1 MPRSP
6 VATRRATVD
15 DLPVLVAL
23 AKELRQLGG
32 RAERA
37 VNPTATSDL
46 AERLAAALD
55 NEKCRVVLACSGG
68 EPAGMAVF
76 RAIRPD
82 PLSDSQV
89 LQISHLIVAGGKRR
103 RGVGRALV
111 AAALEAAD
119 QLGLEHVG
127 VGLYPSMR
135 DASRFYARLGFAPVL
150 AQRIAPVAILRRR
163 LGGESG
169 QLRIDDLVRRRT
181 RIRRPVPAQRE
192 IGTTTEPTPR
202 P

>member
-1 MPRSP
+1 
-6 VATRRATVD
+6 VTRRATVD
-15 DLPVLVAL
+15 DLPVLAAL
-23 AKELRQLGG
+23 AAELRQMGG

-37 VNPTATSDL
+37 VNPTASSDL
-46 AERLAAALD
+46 AGLLAAALD
-55 NEKCRVVLACSGG
+55 DDKVRVVLACAGD

-82 PLSDSQV
+82 PLSESRV

-119 QLGLEHVG
+119 QLGIEHVG
-127 VGLYPSMR
+127 VSLYPSLR
-135 DASRFYARLGFAPVL
+135 DASRFYARLGFAPVV

-169 QLRIDDLVRRRT
+169 QLRIDDVVRRRT

-192 IGTTTEPTPR
+192 MRSPSEPTPR

>member
-23 AKELRQLGG
+23 AKELRQMGG

-55 NEKCRVVLACSGG
+55 DEKCRVVLACAGD

-82 PLSDSQV
+82 PLSDSLV

-111 AAALEAAD
+111 GAALEAAD
-119 QLGLEHVG
+119 SLGIEHVG
-127 VGLYPSMR
+127 VGLYPSLR
-135 DASRFYARLGFAPVL
+135 DASRFYARLGFAPVA

-169 QLRIDDLVRRRT
+169 QLRIDDVVRRRT

-192 IGTTTEPTPR
+192 MRSASEPTPR

>member
-1 MPRSP
+1 M
-6 VATRRATVD
+6 
-15 DLPVLVAL
+15 
-23 AKELRQLGG
+23 GG

-37 VNPTATSDL
+37 VNPMATSD
-46 AERLAAALD
+46 AADRIAAALD
-55 NEKCRVVLACSGG
+55 NPKCRVVLACAGD

-111 AAALEAAD
+111 AAALEFAD
-119 QLGLEHVG
+119 HLGIEHVG
-127 VGLYPSMR
+127 VSLYPSLR
-135 DASRFYARLGFAPVL
+135 DASRFYARLGFAPVV

-163 LGGESG
+163 LSGEAG
-169 QLRIDDLVRRRT
+169 QLRIDDVVRRRT
-181 RIRRPVPAQRE
+181 RIRRPVPAQRADVRAS
-192 IGTTTEPTPR
+192 EPTPKA
-202 P
+202 

>member
-1 MPRSP
+1 
-6 VATRRATVD
+6 
-15 DLPVLVAL
+15 VLVAL
-23 AKELRQLGG
+23 AKELRQMGG

-55 NEKCRVVLACSGG
+55 NDKCRVVLACAGE

-82 PLSDSQV
+82 PLSDSLV

-111 AAALEAAD
+111 GAALEAAD
-119 QLGLEHVG
+119 ALGIEHVG
-127 VGLYPSMR
+127 VGLYPSLR
-135 DASRFYARLGFAPVL
+135 DASRFYARLGFAPVA

-192 IGTTTEPTPR
+192 MRSATEPTPR

>member
-1 MPRSP
+1 M
-6 VATRRATVD
+6 
-15 DLPVLVAL
+15 
-23 AKELRQLGG
+23 GG

-37 VNPTATSDL
+37 VTPTASSDL
-46 AERLAAALD
+46 AGRLAVALD
-55 NEKCRVVLACSGG
+55 NDKCRVVLACAGE

-82 PLSDSQV
+82 PLSESQV

-119 QLGLEHVG
+119 QLGIEHVG
-127 VGLYPSMR
+127 VSLYPSLR
-135 DASRFYARLGFAPVL
+135 DASRFYARLGFAPVV

-169 QLRIDDLVRRRT
+169 QLRIDDVVRRRT

-192 IGTTTEPTPR
+192 VRGASEPTRR